1 MRANVCVVRCAF
13 WCPENSGLGGS
24 LNPPSPAPHS
34 LNPPTP
40 HPPHPAPHWPFHSVW
55 YPIKALK
62 RSHKSSAFGHIVLVF
77 RQFFAVPLKKCL
89 STHTRLLDDKEKQM
103 GEIHPR
109 VALSTKNKN
118 KYTNH
123 ISDHRWMFSGSSD
136 LHRTA
141 KNNVQGGKTSGNNAN
156 IVAIEARQIWDNTL
170 YWAPEQGMGPEQAAQ
185 PVENAQWSFSGLKK
199 ELTFP
204 LHTHSLVGSITVTSQ
219 WAALLWRHNR
229 SQTTWHRTHLAF
241 WWLASWL
248 V

>member
-1 MRANVCVVRCAF
+1 MRADVCVVRRVF

-24 LNPPSPAPHS
+24 LNPPRPAPHS
-34 LNPPTP
+34 LNPPAP

-89 STHTRLLDDKEKQM
+89 PTHTRLLDDKEKQM

-141 KNNVQGGKTSGNNAN
+141 KNNVQGGKTSGSNAN
-156 IVAIEARQIWDNTL
+156 IWDNAL

-185 PVENAQWSFSGLKK
+185 TVENAQRSFSGLNE

-204 LHTHSLVGSITVTSQ
+204 LHTHCLVGSITVTSQ
-219 WAALLWRHNR
+219 
-229 SQTTWHRTHLAF
+229 
-241 WWLASWL
+241 
-248 V
+248 

>member
-1 MRANVCVVRCAF
+1 MRANVCVVWRAF
-13 WCPENSGLGGS
+13 WCPVNSGLGGF
-24 LNPPSPAPHS
+24 LNPPPPRTAFSQPPRPA
-34 LNPPTP
+34 
-40 HPPHPAPHWPFHSVW
+40 PPHPAPHWPFHSVW

-77 RQFFAVPLKKCL
+77 HQFFAVPLKKCL
-89 STHTRLLDDKEKQM
+89 PTHTQLLDDKEKQM

-118 KYTNH
+118 KYTNR

-141 KNNVQGGKTSGNNAN
+141 KNNDQGGKTSGNDAN
-156 IVAIEARQIWDNTL
+156 IVAIEARQIWDDAL

-185 PVENAQWSFSGLKK
+185 RSFSGLKK

-219 WAALLWRHNR
+219 
-229 SQTTWHRTHLAF
+229 
-241 WWLASWL
+241 
-248 V
+248 